1 MATPTLKARPRTDAE
16 TGSRACRR
24 LRTHG
29 EVPVNFYT
37 ATGGEQA
44 AVQTQNLAVSA
55 YDLYKLIGQEADIID
70 LDLGGKVELVQV
82 TEIQRDQFGDDV
94 VHIDLRGINPETP
107 VEVIV
112 KLGFSGRPQGIR
124 DMSLV
129 TLVTRQVTIA
139 CKPREIP
146 EIIEVDLSELSA
158 GETLTSGGVK
168 LPAGASLVGNGAAVV
183 ATIGKSA
190 GA

>member
-24 LRTHG
+24 LRTQG

-37 ATGGEQA
+37 AKGDAEGPVTTA
-44 AVQTQNLAVSA
+44 NLAVSA
-55 YDLYKLIGQEADIID
+55 YDLYRLIAIEADIIN
-70 LDLGGKVELVQV
+70 LDLAGKVELVRV
-82 TEIQRDQFGDDV
+82 TEVQRDQFGDDV
-94 VHIDLRGINPETP
+94 LHIDMRGINPETA
-107 VEVIV
+107 VEATI

-129 TLVTRQVTIA
+129 NLTTRAVTIT

-146 EIIEVDLSELSA
+146 EIIEVDLSTLSA
-158 GETLTSGGVK
+158 GETLTTGGVQ
-168 LPAGASLVGNGAAVV
+168 LPAGASLVGDGAAIV
-183 ATIGKSA
+183 ATVGKSA